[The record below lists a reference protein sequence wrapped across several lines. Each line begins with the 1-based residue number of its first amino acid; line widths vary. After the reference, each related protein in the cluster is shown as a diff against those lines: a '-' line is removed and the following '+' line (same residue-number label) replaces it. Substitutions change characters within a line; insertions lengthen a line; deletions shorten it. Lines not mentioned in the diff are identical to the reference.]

1 MLALNK
7 WLMNKIEDPRNHIYV
22 IELSELR
29 DRVVFSLF
37 TNFLI
42 DLRGNELPNGQF
54 RMLGKV
60 VRKIS
65 GPYLQD
71 LLEKSS
77 LNAIDDRRI
86 EQLFQEY
93 SHIEKIG
100 LKLPK

>member
-65 GPYLQD
+65 GPYLLD
-71 LLEKSS
+71 LHEKKF
-77 LNAIDDRRI
+77 I
-86 EQLFQEY
+86 ER
-93 SHIEKIG
+93 H
-100 LKLPK
+100 